1 VYATI
6 RFYAQLND
14 FLPHAKRQRPIEYHF
29 NQAPAIKD
37 VIESLGVPHPEV
49 HLILVNGISV
59 GFKYLLQ
66 AEDYVSVYPPFQMVD
81 ISDLSHVYPPTLQE
95 IRFVL
100 DVHLGQLARYL
111 RLLGFDTLYRRD
123 YRDPELADISS
134 RDNRI
139 LLTRDRGLL
148 KRSVVT
154 YGYCLRTTHSRQ
166 QLIEVLRRFKLT
178 PSPEASFQRC
188 IRCNGLLNRVRKEA
202 ITHLIHPQT
211 RQCFNQFHQ
220 CQSCNRVY
228 WRGSHYERMQKFVT
242 TLSAELDTDSV
253 R

>member
-14 FLPHAKRQRPIEYHF
+14 FLAPAKRQRPIEYRF
-29 NQAPAIKD
+29 KNAPAIKD

-49 HLILVNGISV
+49 HLILANGESV
-59 GFKYLLQ
+59 GFRYLLRDR
-66 AEDYVSVYPPFQMVD
+66 DYVTVYPPFQMFDV
-81 ISDLSHVYPPTLQE
+81 SDLSRVRPPALPET
-95 IRFVL
+95 RFVL

-123 YRDPELADISS
+123 YHDAELANISS

-148 KRSVVT
+148 KRTIVT

-166 QLIEVLRRFKLT
+166 QVLEVLRRFKLA
-178 PSPEASFQRC
+178 PSFERAFQRC
-188 IRCNGLLNRVRKEA
+188 IRCNGQLRQVNKEDVS
-202 ITHLIHPQT
+202 HLIHAQT
-211 RQCFNQFHQ
+211 WSCFDEFYQ
-220 CQSCNRVY
+220 CQTCRRIY
-228 WRGSHYERMQKFVT
+228 WRGSHYDRMQAFVAG
-242 TLSAELDTDSV
+242 LQAELA
-253 R
+253 